1 MRFVFATDRANFP
14 ESTVLRVWM
23 EVVLRNLWKVSAAAF
38 LSFISTASASAQ
50 VVALGASNT
59 LGWGVSDG
67 QSYPAQLQA
76 MLQAK
81 GSSLRVSNQ
90 GVPGNTTGEM
100 LSRLANAVPD
110 GTRIVILQ
118 FGTNDA
124 RMNVPPATRQ
134 ANIAAIL
141 EVLRKRGIKSIQVDE
156 MMDAALRD
164 GLAQSDGIHLT
175 AEGYRRV
182 AAALL
187 ASIP

>member
-1 MRFVFATDRANFP
+1 
-14 ESTVLRVWM
+14 M

-124 RMNVPPATRQ
+124 RMSIPPATRH

-156 MMDAALRD
+156 MKDAALRD

>member
-1 MRFVFATDRANFP
+1 M
-14 ESTVLRVWM
+14 
-23 EVVLRNLWKVSAAAF
+23 
-38 LSFISTASASAQ
+38 SFISTASASAQ

-81 GSSLRVSNQ
+81 GSSLRVRNE

-100 LSRLANAVPD
+100 LSRLASAVPD

-124 RMNVPPATRQ
+124 RMSIPPATRQ
-134 ANIAAIL
+134 ANIASIL
-141 EVLRKRGIKSIQVDE
+141 EELRKRGIKSVQVDE
-156 MMDAALRD
+156 MMDAALKD

-175 AEGYRRV
+175 AEGYRRI
-182 AAALL
+182 ASALL

>member
-1 MRFVFATDRANFP
+1 MRYVLAMDRANFP
-14 ESTVLRVWM
+14 ESTALRVWM
-23 EVVLRNLWKVSAAAF
+23 EVVLQSLLKISAAA
-38 LSFISTASASAQ
+38 LMSFISTASASAQ

-81 GSSLRVSNQ
+81 GSSLRVRNE

-100 LSRLANAVPD
+100 LSRLASAVPE

-124 RMNVPPATRQ
+124 RMSIPPATRQ

-141 EVLRKRGIKSIQVDE
+141 EELRKRGIQSIQIDE

>member
-124 RMNVPPATRQ
+124 RMNSLQPRV
-134 ANIAAIL
+134 
-141 EVLRKRGIKSIQVDE
+141 KRTSQRSWKYFASEGSREIQVDE